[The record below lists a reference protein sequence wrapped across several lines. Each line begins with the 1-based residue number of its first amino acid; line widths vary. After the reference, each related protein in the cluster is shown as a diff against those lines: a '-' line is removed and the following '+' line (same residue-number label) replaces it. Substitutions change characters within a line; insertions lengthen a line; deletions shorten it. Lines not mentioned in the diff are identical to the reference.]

1 MYVSSRSQNNPSQ
14 CFISEPNAMIYFS
27 YSIPTML
34 LFFFFFICSCQCHHT
49 SQSSTSTK
57 TWQET
62 YMNLCQMCILI
73 TLSLIWILS
82 YILRH
87 WVWFCNDFTDINKL
101 VFSCLLIL
109 SWTYISNAVICETES
124 LGKKLFFLLVFI
136 FDCSAGHCQFCHN
149 AVSALHCFFHVFL
162 GYKNPLFWSDNSS
175 WWCKGLSAN
184 FVPSLTLFLFSTVNC
199 VYLFVNSITQLAVG
213 LLFGISN
220 FQRTT
225 DSILV
230 VILLKGKAHC
240 FFK

>member
-1 MYVSSRSQNNPSQ
+1 M
-14 CFISEPNAMIYFS
+14 ISLTLISWYFLLVCWFYLELIYQ
-27 YSIPTML
+27 ML
-34 LFFFFFICSCQCHHT
+34 WFV
-49 SQSSTSTK
+49 K
-57 TWQET
+57 V
-62 YMNLCQMCILI
+62 N
-73 TLSLIWILS
+73 
-82 YILRH
+82 H
-87 WVWFCNDFTDINKL
+87 W
-101 VFSCLLIL
+101 
-109 SWTYISNAVICETES
+109 
-124 LGKKLFFLLVFI
+124 GKNFFFLLVFI

-199 VYLFVNSITQLAVG
+199 AYLFVNSITQLAVG

-225 DSILV
+225 DSTLV
-230 VILLKGKAHC
+230 VILLKGKSHC

>member
-101 VFSCLLIL
+101 VFSSCLLIL
-109 SWTYISNAVICETES
+109 SWTYISNAVICESES
-124 LGKKLFFLLVFI
+124 LGEKLLFLTSFYFWLLCRPLSVLSQCSFSSALFFSRFPWVQEPI
-136 FDCSAGHCQFCHN
+136 
-149 AVSALHCFFHVFL
+149 
-162 GYKNPLFWSDNSS
+162 
-175 WWCKGLSAN
+175 
-184 FVPSLTLFLFSTVNC
+184 
-199 VYLFVNSITQLAVG
+199 
-213 LLFGISN
+213 
-220 FQRTT
+220 
-225 DSILV
+225 ILV
-230 VILLKGKAHC
+230 GQFFMVVQGFVCQLCALSYFISLLNC
-240 FFK
+240 